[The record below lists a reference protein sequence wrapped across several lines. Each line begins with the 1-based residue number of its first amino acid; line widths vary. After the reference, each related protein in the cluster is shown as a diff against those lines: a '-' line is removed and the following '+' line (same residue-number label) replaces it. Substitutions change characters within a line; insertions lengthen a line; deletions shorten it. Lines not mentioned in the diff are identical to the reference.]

1 MEYLFS
7 IQSKA
12 IFRKLLEALD
22 IIGQQQY
29 GHARV
34 ITAANCALILC
45 ISGVVSANRSISQA
59 STAQRSA
66 AATKV

>member
-29 GHARV
+29 GHARD
-34 ITAANCALILC
+34 LEGLLG
-45 ISGVVSANRSISQA
+45 IS
-59 STAQRSA
+59 
-66 AATKV
+66 K